1 MRQQI
6 SRVQIASTEGKLIRK
21 LHAYKEGSHSE
32 RMLGGL
38 PQGGKGEL
46 GEGNKD
52 TGV

>member
-6 SRVQIASTEGKLIRK
+6 SRVQIASTEGK